1 MFLELADKV
10 GRVIGPV
17 LIHYLVIN
25 IISMMRLHA
34 DAAFLT
40 SIAAV
45 LVLPLFWQMYKKDKE
60 LTGNGRRTPEMA
72 ALDYVK
78 IAVLGIV
85 CNLLLTLVMN
95 WILSFFSFSNQTQEA
110 LFGSN
115 LAVQLVG
122 VGMIVPIMEEVL
134 FLAIVYNRL

>member
-45 LVLPLFWQMYKKDKE
+45 LVLPLFWQMYKKDKRADWE
-60 LTGNGRRTPEMA
+60 WPQDAGNGGFGLCENCGARYRLQFA
-72 ALDYVK
+72 ADAGDELDPFFF
-78 IAVLGIV
+78 
-85 CNLLLTLVMN
+85 LL
-95 WILSFFSFSNQTQEA
+95 FQPDA
-110 LFGSN
+110 G
-115 LAVQLVG
+115 G
-122 VGMIVPIMEEVL
+122 VV
-134 FLAIVYNRL
+134 